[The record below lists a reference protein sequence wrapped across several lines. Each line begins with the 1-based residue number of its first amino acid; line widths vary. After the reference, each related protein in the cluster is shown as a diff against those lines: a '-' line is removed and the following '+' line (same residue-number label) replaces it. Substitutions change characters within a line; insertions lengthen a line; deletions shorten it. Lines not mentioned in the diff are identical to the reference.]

1 MYCFEGTCIYNSSY
15 MNASLYLHVNKP
27 PPPSPDNAKYL
38 HIGNDIS
45 AVFACNL

>member
-1 MYCFEGTCIYNSSY
+1 MYCFEGMCIYNCSY

-27 PPPSPDNAKYL
+27 PPPPDNAKYL
-38 HIGNDIS
+38 HIGNDIP